1 MKEMILKVEGMH
13 CGGCESR
20 IQNSISEIDG
30 VENVVANHND
40 GNVKITLNK
49 DIDRKVIVE
58 TIEDIGFEVKED

>member
-40 GNVKITLNK
+40 GNVKVILNK
-49 DIDRKVIVE
+49 DIDKKVIAE
-58 TIEDIGFEVKED
+58 AIEDIGFEVKED

>member
-20 IQNSISEIDG
+20 IQNSVGEIEG
-30 VENVVANHND
+30 VESVTANHKE

-49 DIDRKVIVE
+49 DIDKKVIVE
-58 TIEDIGFEVKED
+58 TIEDIGFEVKEG